1 MEWMINTDNN
11 KKAEQAYVL
20 EPLSGSSAE
29 IDPGSAGVLYT
40 GGVVALG
47 GEGGTDTG
55 GVKKGRSSGFT
66 AISRTKV
73 HIFFGSSITEKE
85 LRYDRYPYSIEE
97 KVFSL
102 QFSKLSWTILRI
114 DPLPKNPQHL

>member
-20 EPLSGSSAE
+20 EPLSGSSEE
-29 IDPGSAGVLYT
+29 IDPGSAGFLYT

-85 LRYDRYPYSIEE
+85 LR
-97 KVFSL
+97 
-102 QFSKLSWTILRI
+102 
-114 DPLPKNPQHL
+114 